1 MFVKPTPGRSVPD
14 PARGDTLPPKGR
26 EVEPSQFWQR
36 RLADGDVVEAERE
49 EENPASADGEAAP
62 TADQA
67 VQTSAPAEPA
77 PAPTKKK
84 ES

>member
-1 MFVKPTPGRSVPD
+1 MYVKPTEGRAVPD

-26 EVEPSQFWQR
+26 EVEASQYWQR
-36 RLADGDVVEAERE
+36 RLADGDVVESAPE
-49 EENPASADGEAAP
+49 EDAADG
-62 TADQA
+62 D

-77 PAPTKKK
+77 PARNKKK